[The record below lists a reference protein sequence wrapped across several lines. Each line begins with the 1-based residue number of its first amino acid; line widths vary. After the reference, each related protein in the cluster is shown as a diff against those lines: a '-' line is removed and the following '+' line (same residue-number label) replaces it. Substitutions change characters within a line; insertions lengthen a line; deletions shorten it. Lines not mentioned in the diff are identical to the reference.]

1 MRLDFTATL
10 RDVLEVLI
18 SGLLARSARH

>member
-10 RDVLEVLI
+10 RDVLEMLI

>member
-1 MRLDFTATL
+1 MRLEFTATL
-10 RDVLEVLI
+10 RDVLEMLI